1 MMVSASP
8 EPAVPVRT
16 SSEVGGDRRCFTVV
30 VDGRTYGLPVEHIQ
44 TVFEMLAVTP
54 VPLAPRE
61 VLGLVNLRGKIVT
74 AVSLRRRLRGED
86 SCIQGPRIAVGIDYR
101 HESFALVVDEVGDVL
116 TLNNGTLIETPPHLG
131 VEGIP
136 IESVHRLDELILPI
150 LDLDWILTFG
160 GRE

>member
-1 MMVSASP
+1 MIAPSLTERP
-8 EPAVPVRT
+8 KPVAGIA
-16 SSEVGGDRRCFTVV
+16 EFGDRRVFTVISA
-30 VDGRTYGLPVEHIQ
+30 GRTYGLPVEHIH

-74 AVSLRRRLRGED
+74 AVSLRRRLRDED
-86 SCIQGPRIAVGIDYR
+86 APAGATRIAVGIDYR
-101 HESFALVVDEVGDVL
+101 TESFALVVDEVGDVL
-116 TLNNGTLIETPPHLG
+116 TLDKSTAIETPPHLG
-131 VEGIP
+131 AEGVP
-136 IESVHRLDELILPI
+136 IASVHRLDDLILPI

>member
-1 MMVSASP
+1 MMGQASS
-8 EPAVPVRT
+8 EHAAPVRT
-16 SSEVGGDRRCFTVV
+16 ASEIGGDRRCFTVV
-30 VDGRTYGLPVEHIQ
+30 LAGRTYGLPVEHIH
-44 TVFEMLAVTP
+44 TVFEMMAVTP
-54 VPLAPRE
+54 VPLAPPE

-74 AVSLRRRLRGED
+74 AVSLRRRLRCED
-86 SCIQGPRIAVGIDYR
+86 DWVQGSRIAVGIDYR

-116 TLNNGTLIETPPHLG
+116 TLNSGTLIETPPHLG